1 MLKAY
6 FRQKEKHLVQ
16 RLNVWEIDYLV
27 FLLLIYLFSHVTVKG
42 KQMGKKKSMPPDT
55 ENELLDGEFESFISN
70 V

>member
-42 KQMGKKKSMPPDT
+42 K
-55 ENELLDGEFESFISN
+55 
-70 V
+70 